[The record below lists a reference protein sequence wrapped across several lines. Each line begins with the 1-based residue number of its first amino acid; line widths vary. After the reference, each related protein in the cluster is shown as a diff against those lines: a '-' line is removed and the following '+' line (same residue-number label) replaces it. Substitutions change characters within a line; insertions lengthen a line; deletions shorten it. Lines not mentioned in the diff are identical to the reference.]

1 MMGWGM
7 SVDLS
12 PLWNNWR
19 FLLGGVETTL
29 LLSIM
34 SIALGTIVGVGVGI
48 GRCYA
53 ARPVAAILALYVDSM
68 RAIPQLVILVWV
80 FFALPLLT
88 PYSMTPFTAG
98 VLGIG
103 LHLAAFVSEVVRAGL
118 LSIRP
123 GQMQAALAMGM
134 SRAQA
139 VRLILL
145 PQALIR
151 MIPAFGSLFVITIK
165 DSAIASV
172 IAVPELMRQSQII
185 VGKTYRPL
193 EVFTFVLIVYFILC
207 WPVARGI
214 DKIYRR
220 LAPLGA
226 S

>member
-1 MMGWGM
+1 MMGWDM
-7 SVDLS
+7 SIDLS

-34 SIALGTIVGVGVGI
+34 SIALGIVVGTSVGI
-48 GRCYA
+48 ARCYA
-53 ARPVAAILALYVDSM
+53 NRYVAAILAFYVDSM

-80 FFALPLLT
+80 FFALPLVT

-103 LHLAAFVSEVVRAGL
+103 MHLAAFVSEVVRAGL

-123 GQMQAALAMGM
+123 GQMQASLAIGM

-172 IAVPELMRQSQII
+172 IAVPELMHQSQII

-193 EVFTFVLIVYFILC
+193 EIFSAVLIVYFILC

-214 DKIYRR
+214 DRIYRR